1 MPDKKGPGRFTLHFN
16 IEEPRQGAVV
26 NILNR
31 QGRKKAQFI
40 TDAILH
46 YMNWPESPSVET
58 SSAQVD
64 EEWVKRIVRSFLQ
77 EQTPHTP
84 QSPAPAPAE
93 GLGLAADIPAADTV
107 TDTGPFGEHELAAI
121 AKTIAAFGQR

>member
-1 MPDKKGPGRFTLHFN
+1 MPDKKDPGRFTLHFN

-58 SSAQVD
+58 SPAQVD
-64 EEWVKRIVRSFLQ
+64 EERVKQIVRSLLQ
-77 EQTPHTP
+77 EQTSHTP
-84 QSPAPAPAE
+84 QPPAPSPAE
-93 GLGLAADIPAADTV
+93 GLNLTEDIPSADTV
-107 TDTGPFGEHELAAI
+107 TGAGPFGEQELAAI